1 MAKNRHKCEHVNCQ
15 CKVPED
21 EKYCSEYCR
30 EAGEV
35 DVIETGCGCEHP
47 PCHDLP

>member
-1 MAKNRHKCEHVNCQ
+1 MARKRHKCEHINCQ
-15 CKVPED
+15 CTIPED

-30 EAGEV
+30 DAGDLV
-35 DVIETGCGCEHP
+35 ETGCGCEHP